1 MNYKEIDAAKNTV
14 TRDLKEIEDPTGN
27 LFQSIVVLSKRA
39 DQINLEIKEELSDK
53 LSEFASASDNLEEVF
68 ENREQ
73 IEISKFYERLAKPT
87 SVAIQEFLEGKL
99 YFRKT
104 EEAKQHEEERLEGI
118 IRDDEGAL
126 RKNEA

>member
-1 MNYKEIDAAKNTV
+1 MSYKEIDASKNTI
-14 TRDLKEIEDPTGN
+14 TRDLKEVEEPTGN
-27 LFQSIVVLSKRA
+27 LFQSLVVLSKRA
-39 DQINLEIKEELSDK
+39 DQINLEIKEELADK

-87 SVAIQEFLEGKL
+87 SIAIQEFLEGKL

-104 EEAKQHEEERLEGI
+104 EEAKAHEEERLEGLV
-118 IRDDEGAL
+118 RDEEGVL
-126 RKNEA
+126 RKKEA